1 MDVDDSA
8 VDLSVRSLPPELS
21 ELRALTASGLTI
33 TPAQPPPHGASGKR
47 VLRPRS
53 EQRSYAESPDIVLL
67 PAAPPH
73 RKPNLPA
80 PAPFTDVSSKLNAGV
95 NVSITPSTLSV
106 PAPDSP
112 REPREDEESEE
123 DENEPPLPIAG
134 HRELSSAEIW
144 ERERRLRALREKLR
158 AEETRLVLLRKLRQ
172 SQQTSGIPPAKDSTT
187 GTALAGSGCVV
198 PPGVT
203 VTPAPPPAHQQNKRA
218 GATGTTGNNLSSSAR
233 RPSSLPGGATLT
245 PGPYRSQS
253 SSSGGASITPSVTIT
268 PAPPPAATQ
277 HAQPKASSR
286 SSDDT
291 QTPAQ
296 RQAAAKLALRKQLEK
311 TLLQIPPPKPPPPEM
326 NFIPSPSNTD
336 FVYLV
341 GLEHVVDYLTNEE
354 RMPRASVPAV
364 CAQCGCDFTAVWRW
378 ERAPPRRQDATFS
391 CAPAARRLCE
401 LCVSG
406 NVKRALKVCAHCAPR
421 AARAA
426 RAHAVRLRLHG
437 GVALGAR
444 AAAPPGGHLQL
455 RARRAPPLRA
465 VRLRQREARAQGTC
479 TLRPTSCSCPRSA
492 AATSRRCGAG
502 SAHRQD
508 ATFSCAPAARRLC
521 ALCVSGNVKRAL
533 TVRAHCAPRAARA
546 RAVRLRL
553 HGGVALGAR
562 AAAPPGCHLQL
573 RARRAP
579 PLSQISKLI
588 FNAIILTN
596 FRPHW
601 RCAEHTARLKTA
613 FVRALQQEQEIERRL
628 AAPAPSPPPAPPPAH
643 AAPALAHAPA
653 HAPHAPH
660 TPHTPHT
667 PHQTHA
673 HRAAQMSVSR
683 SSTRTPAPS
692 TPTAVTPQ
700 PTTTKPP
707 QSSNSN
713 RSLTAAESLTRSHH
727 SERAREPE
735 VPAKKGSSSSTASQ
749 GSSSSKQHQQLA
761 AAAAAQMAFE
771 QHSAAAMQALQH
783 QLLRGLSGAGGSGG
797 MSAAAAAAM
806 MQFSPL
812 LYTYQLAMAQASA
825 LGKRSGKS
833 GNSGSTAA
841 MAAEMQRVA
850 EAQRQYLLDMIPG
863 QHGRNPWTK
872 N

>member
-53 EQRSYAESPDIVLL
+53 ETRSYAESPDIVLL

-80 PAPFTDVSSKLNAGV
+80 PAPFTDVSSKLNASV
-95 NVSITPSTLSV
+95 NESITPSV
-106 PAPDSP
+106 PVAAPESP
-112 REPREDEESEE
+112 REPRDDEDSED
-123 DENEPPLPIAG
+123 DENDPPLPIAG
-134 HRELSSAEIW
+134 HTELSSAEIW

-158 AEETRLVLLRKLRQ
+158 SEETRLVLLRKLRQ
-172 SQQTSGIPPAKDSTT
+172 SQQTTGIPPAKDTTT

-203 VTPAPPPAHQQNKRA
+203 VTPAPPPAHQQNK
-218 GATGTTGNNLSSSAR
+218 N
-233 RPSSLPGGATLT
+233 
-245 PGPYRSQS
+245 

-268 PAPPPAATQ
+268 PAPPPATQ

-286 SSDDT
+286 SSDDS

-354 RMPRASVPAV
+354 RMPRSSVPAV

-378 ERAPPRRQDATFS
+378 ERAPAPAARRQDPTFS

-406 NVKRALKVCAHCAPR
+406 NVKRALK
-421 AARAA
+421 
-426 RAHAVRLRLHG
+426 
-437 GVALGAR
+437 
-444 AAAPPGGHLQL
+444 
-455 RARRAPPLRA
+455 
-465 VRLRQREARAQGTC
+465 
-479 TLRPTSCSCPRSA
+479 
-492 AATSRRCGAG
+492 
-502 SAHRQD
+502 
-508 ATFSCAPAARRLC
+508 
-521 ALCVSGNVKRAL
+521 
-533 TVRAHCAPRAARA
+533 
-546 RAVRLRL
+546 
-553 HGGVALGAR
+553 
-562 AAAPPGCHLQL
+562 
-573 RARRAP
+573 
-579 PLSQISKLI
+579 
-588 FNAIILTN
+588 
-596 FRPHW
+596 
-601 RCAEHTARLKTA
+601 AEHTARLKTA

-643 AAPALAHAPA
+643 APAPA
-653 HAPHAPH
+653 HAHAH
-660 TPHTPHT
+660 N
-667 PHQTHA
+667 THA
-673 HRAAQMSVSR
+673 AHSSHTSHSSHRTPQMSVSR
-683 SSTRTPAPS
+683 SSSRTPAPAAAAA
-692 TPTAVTPQ
+692 PAQQ
-700 PTTTKPP
+700 PAAKTSQP
-707 QSSNSN
+707 SNSS
-713 RSLTAAESLTRSHH
+713 RSANSSETLSRHH
-727 SERAREPE
+727 SERAREQD
-735 VPAKKGSSSSTASQ
+735 VPAKKGKGSSSSTASQ

-783 QLLRGLSGAGGSGG
+783 QLLRGLSGAAGGGG

-825 LGKRSGKS
+825 LAGKG
-833 GNSGSTAA
+833 GGGGAVGGVGGAGGAA
-841 MAAEMQRVA
+841 AVAEMQRVA

>member
-53 EQRSYAESPDIVLL
+53 ETRSYAESPDIVLL

-73 RKPNLPA
+73 RKPTLA
-80 PAPFTDVSSKLNAGV
+80 PPTAAPFTDVSSKLNSAPV
-95 NVSITPSTLSV
+95 NVSITASAV
-106 PAPDSP
+106 PPIPAHVESP
-112 REPREDEESEE
+112 RDPRDEEDSEE
-123 DENEPPLPIAG
+123 ENEPPLPMPG

-144 ERERRLRALREKLR
+144 ERERRLRTLREQLR

-172 SQQTSGIPPAKDSTT
+172 SQQASTVPPVKESTT

-203 VTPAPPPAHQQNKRA
+203 VTPAPPPAHQQSKR
-218 GATGTTGNNLSSSAR
+218 TSSSGAANNCSTTISNTSR
-233 RPSSLPGGATLT
+233 RTANLPGGATLT

-253 SSSGGASITPSVTIT
+253 STSGGTSITPSVTIT
-268 PAPPPAATQ
+268 PAPPPASQLSA
-277 HAQPKASSR
+277 KASTR
-286 SSDDT
+286 SSEDT

-341 GLEHVVDYLTNEE
+341 GLEHVVDYLTNED
-354 RMPRASVPAV
+354 RFPRSSVPAV
-364 CAQCGCDFTAVWRW
+364 CAQCGCDFTPVWRW
-378 ERAPPRRQDATFS
+378 ERAPSRRQDATFTPAPTS
-391 CAPAARRLCE
+391 TPAARRLCE

-406 NVKRALKVCAHCAPR
+406 NVKRALK
-421 AARAA
+421 
-426 RAHAVRLRLHG
+426 
-437 GVALGAR
+437 
-444 AAAPPGGHLQL
+444 
-455 RARRAPPLRA
+455 
-465 VRLRQREARAQGTC
+465 
-479 TLRPTSCSCPRSA
+479 
-492 AATSRRCGAG
+492 
-502 SAHRQD
+502 
-508 ATFSCAPAARRLC
+508 
-521 ALCVSGNVKRAL
+521 
-533 TVRAHCAPRAARA
+533 
-546 RAVRLRL
+546 
-553 HGGVALGAR
+553 
-562 AAAPPGCHLQL
+562 
-573 RARRAP
+573 
-579 PLSQISKLI
+579 
-588 FNAIILTN
+588 
-596 FRPHW
+596 
-601 RCAEHTARLKTA
+601 AEHTARLKTA

-628 AAPAPSPPPAPPPAH
+628 AAPSASPPPAPPAPPPAH
-643 AAPALAHAPA
+643 SH
-653 HAPHAPH
+653 HNRNSQS
-660 TPHTPHT
+660 TPLT
-667 PHQTHA
+667 
-673 HRAAQMSVSR
+673 RMSSR
-683 SSTRTPAPS
+683 GGGTPAPPTPPAQPPPKPSPQANSRSVSS
-692 TPTAVTPQ
+692 T
-700 PTTTKPP
+700 
-707 QSSNSN
+707 
-713 RSLTAAESLTRSHH
+713 ESLRSHH
-727 SERAREPE
+727 SERDRAREAE
-735 VPAKKGSSSSTASQ
+735 VPAKKGKASSSSSTSQ
-749 GSSSSKQHQQLA
+749 GGSSSSKQHQQLA

-797 MSAAAAAAM
+797 VSPAAAAAAM

-825 LGKRSGKS
+825 LGKRSGKG
-833 GNSGSTAA
+833 GNSSAA

-863 QHGRNPWTK
+863 QHTRNPWTK

>member
-80 PAPFTDVSSKLNAGV
+80 PAPFTDVSSKLNASV
-95 NVSITPSTLSV
+95 NVSITPSA
-106 PAPDSP
+106 PAPAAPDSP
-112 REPREDEESEE
+112 REPRDEEDSEE
-123 DENEPPLPIAG
+123 EENEPPLPIAG

-158 AEETRLVLLRKLRQ
+158 AEETRLVLLKKLRQ
-172 SQQTSGIPPAKDSTT
+172 SQQATGIPPAKDTTT

-203 VTPAPPPAHQQNKRA
+203 VTPAPPPAHQQNKRSNTNSA
-218 GATGTTGNNLSSSAR
+218 AGNNLASSAR

-245 PGPYRSQS
+245 PGPYRSQNS
-253 SSSGGASITPSVTIT
+253 ASGGASITPSVTIT
-268 PAPPPAATQ
+268 PAPPPATQ
-277 HAQPKASSR
+277 HAQPKASTR
-286 SSDDT
+286 SSEDT

-354 RMPRASVPAV
+354 RMPRSSVPAV

-391 CAPAARRLCE
+391 CAPSARRLCE

-406 NVKRALKVCAHCAPR
+406 NVKRALK
-421 AARAA
+421 
-426 RAHAVRLRLHG
+426 
-437 GVALGAR
+437 
-444 AAAPPGGHLQL
+444 
-455 RARRAPPLRA
+455 
-465 VRLRQREARAQGTC
+465 
-479 TLRPTSCSCPRSA
+479 
-492 AATSRRCGAG
+492 
-502 SAHRQD
+502 
-508 ATFSCAPAARRLC
+508 
-521 ALCVSGNVKRAL
+521 
-533 TVRAHCAPRAARA
+533 
-546 RAVRLRL
+546 
-553 HGGVALGAR
+553 
-562 AAAPPGCHLQL
+562 
-573 RARRAP
+573 
-579 PLSQISKLI
+579 
-588 FNAIILTN
+588 
-596 FRPHW
+596 
-601 RCAEHTARLKTA
+601 AEHTARLKTA

-643 AAPALAHAPA
+643 AAAPA
-653 HAPHAPH
+653 HTH
-660 TPHTPHT
+660 TPHA
-667 PHQTHA
+667 THA
-673 HRAAQMSVSR
+673 HRTPQMSVSR

-692 TPTAVTPQ
+692 TPSAAATPQ

-707 QSSNSN
+707 QPSNSN
-713 RSLTAAESLTRSHH
+713 RSLAGTGETISRNHH
-727 SERAREPE
+727 SDRARETE
-735 VPAKKGSSSSTASQ
+735 VPAKKGSSSSNASQ

-783 QLLRGLSGAGGSGG
+783 QLLRGLSGAAGSGG

-833 GNSGSTAA
+833 GNSGNTAA
-841 MAAEMQRVA
+841 MAEMQRVA
-850 EAQRQYLLDMIPG
+850 EAQRHTAGTSD
-863 QHGRNPWTK
+863 
-872 N
+872 